1 MEVTE
6 IRLRLRDEEKLKA
19 FASVTFDDCFVVR
32 DLKVID
38 GTNGLFVA
46 MPSRRMPDGTFKD
59 VAHPLNNETRKM
71 IEEKVLAKYREELE
85 AQGAPAG
92 GTATPER
99 AEIEEPA
106 GPEEVSEEKGAEI
119 EEPAGPEEVSEEK
132 GIEE

>member
-59 VAHPLNNETRKM
+59 VAHPLNNETRRM
-71 IEEKVLAKYREELE
+71 IEEKVLAKYKEELE
-85 AQGAPAG
+85 AQGAPAEEM
-92 GTATPER
+92 ATPEG
-99 AEIEEPA
+99 AEVEEEPA
-106 GPEEVSEEKGAEI
+106 GPEEVPEEEGEEK
-119 EEPAGPEEVSEEK
+119 
-132 GIEE
+132 